1 MLSSFSVIF
10 LGLGAVVFRMLA
22 KKILIQIF
30 LVLEIGIEK

>member
-22 KKILIQIF
+22 KKNLIQIF
-30 LVLEIGIEK
+30 LALEIGIEK